1 LLEIFRLT
9 GMMCLLAAT
18 AAGVQPIDSVLL
30 LGDLDRMQRECRES
44 AEMGYTGW
52 ITIHPS
58 QIDVVHKTCFPSA
71 DEIDESQELV
81 AAFEEHRKL
90 GKWAFRFKGQM
101 VDVPN
106 LKRAQTILERA
117 RLKQEIEADWKR

>member
-1 LLEIFRLT
+1 
-9 GMMCLLAAT
+9 MCLLAAT

-30 LGDLDRMQRECRES
+30 LGDIERMQRECRES
-44 AEMGYTGW
+44 AELGYTGW

-58 QIDVVHKTCFPSA
+58 QIDVVHNSCFPSHQ
-71 DEIDESQELV
+71 EISESQELV
-81 AAFEEHRKL
+81 EAFEANRKL

-106 LKRAQTILERA
+106 LKRAHTILERA
-117 RLKQEIEADWKR
+117 RVKQQIASIAKRS